1 MRFLILGL
9 LWVSPAFAGA
19 AEDLCAR
26 NPAFS
31 QSVMLAVVRAQL
43 QRDHDPALDADTP
56 EKLADDAVVQGI
68 NECAAEVR
76 ADPSIAAALGGLG
89 AADASVG
96 WDAYNTSC
104 ADRKVNRG
112 ACITAEVGSA
122 GALKR
127 MMATDNPKGAK
138 TLVQACALVMVS
150 DPAMAEWRQ
159 CVDLALAA
167 HASAER
173 AKQCKISVSWHVAKT
188 GVEAGQVLARCLA
201 GG

>member
-1 MRFLILGL
+1 MKFVILGL
-9 LWVSPAFAGA
+9 LFAGPAFAGA

-31 QSVMLAVVRAQL
+31 ASVMLAIVRAQL

-56 EKLADDAVVQGI
+56 EKLADQAVVQGI
-68 NECAAEVR
+68 TECAAEVR
-76 ADPSIAAALGGLG
+76 ADPSIAAALSGLG
-89 AADASVG
+89 AADTSVG
-96 WDAYNTSC
+96 WDAYNTACS
-104 ADRKVNRG
+104 DRKVNKG

-122 GALKR
+122 QALKR
-127 MMATDNPKGAK
+127 MMATDSPAGAK
-138 TLVQACALVMVS
+138 TLVQTCALVMAS

-167 HASAER
+167 HASADR

-188 GVEAGQVLARCLA
+188 GAEAGRILA
-201 GG
+201 GCLGGR